1 MHPQALYQT
10 RSNGHNFIAKVDS
23 GASRNCI
30 SKSLWNRI
38 KVNNRL
44 AQPNV
49 ILTGA
54 GGSKLSLLGFSEI
67 TCSIGRF
74 TFTEEFA
81 FIEGMVSDMLLGI
94 KWEHKFNIHIGWTQ
108 NGNHYISRGKHNF
121 IAESVN
127 RLKSSP
133 IVKTKGKIE
142 LSPESIALVEVQA
155 PRDII
160 GNKKYQLNPEGY
172 LPQGIIPL
180 DLVHSFDKTPRTLFV
195 PILNTSSKYENI
207 PKGSLLGTFKPI
219 DEEVSEVQVTSWT
232 DLEGKMQRAH
242 WQLRKKKSYR

>member
-1 MHPQALYQT
+1 MHPQALYRT
-10 RSNGHNFIAKVDS
+10 RSNGHNIIAKVDS

-49 ILTGA
+49 ILTGT

-67 TCSIGRF
+67 TCSIRRF

-81 FIEGMVSDMLLGI
+81 VIEGMVSDMLLGI
-94 KWEHKFNIHIGWTQ
+94 EWEHKFNIHTGWTR
-108 NGNHYISRGKHNF
+108 NGNHYILRGKHDF
-121 IAESVN
+121 ISKSVN
-127 RLKSSP
+127 RLKSSS
-133 IVKTKGKIE
+133 IIKMKGKIE
-142 LSPESIALVEVQA
+142 LSPQSIASVEVQA
-155 PRDII
+155 PRDIK
-160 GNKKYQLNPEGY
+160 GNKKYPLNPEGY

-180 DLVHSFDKTPRTLFV
+180 DLVHSFDKTPRTLFA

-207 PKGSLLGTFKPI
+207 PKGSLLGTFEPI
-219 DEEVSEVQVTSWT
+219 NEEASEV
-232 DLEGKMQRAH
+232 
-242 WQLRKKKSYR
+242 